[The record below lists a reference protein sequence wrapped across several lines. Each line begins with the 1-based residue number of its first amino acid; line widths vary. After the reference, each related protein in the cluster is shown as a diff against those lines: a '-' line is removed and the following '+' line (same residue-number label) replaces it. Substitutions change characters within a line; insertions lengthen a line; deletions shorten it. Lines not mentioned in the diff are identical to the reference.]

1 MRKNKHFYTI
11 LCLVLGAV
19 LLTTAAAANFGN
31 ANGYSAYK
39 KSLLNMLEADNY
51 SAELDVELTHNG
63 QLLAKVES
71 AYKVNAG
78 GEVTSYSTEREL
90 NNMNSGAESNVSYD
104 TQNWVVKNSDS
115 SANRKFDYITYNRRN
130 LGDWNIHNTNN
141 SGIATQINNE
151 ISDKM
156 IRFVE
161 VLTDTLVGDLKN
173 NFVMVSESNGEKSYQ
188 IVLRGNQLPEI
199 VTAGFSLL
207 YGSVQDSRNTNSFV
221 EYDRS
226 LSQEDVEKYS
236 EEAWNF
242 LRDKEYVGVVYLDA
256 NGEIIYFENSSD
268 FYESEYFVTDVASAN
283 SLFYSMESEPVID
296 IAKMFLTLDSEGR
309 LLSNTL
315 EGTITGTGRDGSEQ
329 SITLKIDINLSDY
342 GTTVIDMPAI
352 PANETVHDYTGGTPE
367 NDYEYIITKDGVS
380 KKYTDKALEKY
391 EEAVEEPQEPIESIE
406 P

>member
-207 YGSVQDSRNTNSFV
+207 YGSVQDSRNTNS
-221 EYDRS
+221 
-226 LSQEDVEKYS
+226 
-236 EEAWNF
+236 
-242 LRDKEYVGVVYLDA
+242 
-256 NGEIIYFENSSD
+256 
-268 FYESEYFVTDVASAN
+268 
-283 SLFYSMESEPVID
+283 LFYSMESEPVID